1 MVPDLNEEKNALID
15 LYEGIGVCTAA
26 ESTAVFIS
34 LGTAETAIRCIEYY
48 IQQMTN

>member
-1 MVPDLNEEKNALID
+1 MVPDLNEEKNALTD
-15 LYEGIGVCTAA
+15 LYEGIGACKAA

-34 LGTAETAIRCIEYY
+34 LDTAEVAVRCIEYY